1 MKLAIAFRNFRMV
14 KRKSAKAMAALTA
27 SSSPKTPSKS
37 KHCSR
42 TPSDPLLMMLI
53 FDLESKKEELKDD
66 REEGDVTVKKSTS
79 NLLIEQM
86 KKKLAKQNLKKE
98 NEDSDN
104 EEDSNEDDEGEE
116 ETREEVEEPE
126 VPKFDK
132 KGLRHL
138 FVMTFIFYD
147 IFRNND

>member
-1 MKLAIAFRNFRMV
+1 M
-14 KRKSAKAMAALTA
+14 
-27 SSSPKTPSKS
+27 
-37 KHCSR
+37 
-42 TPSDPLLMMLI
+42 
-53 FDLESKKEELKDD
+53 KDD
-66 REEGDVTVKKSTS
+66 REEDDVTVKKSTS

-98 NEDSDN
+98 NEDSEN

-138 FVMTFIFYD
+138 FVMTFTFYD

>member
-1 MKLAIAFRNFRMV
+1 M
-14 KRKSAKAMAALTA
+14 
-27 SSSPKTPSKS
+27 
-37 KHCSR
+37 
-42 TPSDPLLMMLI
+42 
-53 FDLESKKEELKDD
+53 
-66 REEGDVTVKKSTS
+66 TVKKSTS

-98 NEDSDN
+98 NEDSEEN
-104 EEDSNEDDEGEE
+104 GEDSNEDDEGEE

-132 KGLRHL
+132 KGWNIQTYSH
-138 FVMTFIFYD
+138 VYG